1 MSLGESQ
8 GYCATEKAEI
18 RQALSESVVGEP
30 PFFRWVIEALTLTY
44 ALLFLYPVY
53 PPQPLQIEPEGI
65 LNVGFE
71 GASDSI
77 IKLSIE
83 KPCYSPYPLR
93 ACRVMPV

>member
-1 MSLGESQ
+1 VSLGESQ

-65 LNVGFE
+65 LNVGF
-71 GASDSI
+71 ASAFGEQED
-77 IKLSIE
+77 
-83 KPCYSPYPLR
+83 
-93 ACRVMPV
+93 